1 MMVVLVIGL
10 VVIVVG
16 GGLGA
21 ILTWW
26 IHRPPPPPD
35 PRLVA
40 FLAEALRGKRQESG
54 AIFAEV
60 AAVIQPNRARFTEAR
75 HAVEDV
81 LGEATVTVLCAT
93 NGSAS
98 AVWTFDSASVVLRG
112 DAMLSVHLRA
122 GDVRRTIVVT
132 DDLPVVIG
140 EVRTWAVANGVL
152 GC

>member
-1 MMVVLVIGL
+1 MVVLVIGL

-81 LGEATVTVLCAT
+81 LGEATVKTHLSSLFAKLDLRDRVQI
-93 NGSAS
+93 
-98 AVWTFDSASVVLRG
+98 VVLAYETGLVR
-112 DAMLSVHLRA
+112 V
-122 GDVRRTIVVT
+122 GDV
-132 DDLPVVIG
+132 G
-140 EVRTWAVANGVL
+140 
-152 GC
+152 